1 MTAGAQTLAGV
12 KTFSDGIVVDAG
24 EITIGATAVT
34 ATAAELNKIAG
45 IAANSYAE
53 VVGLLS
59 FTETTGAGVYT
70 GTVTVPAGAI
80 ITDIKVWSTVLWT
93 ATTSAIMKVGD
104 GVDDDGWYIG
114 IDLKATDLLV
124 NEEINFNNLGGKQGA
139 YIVAATGQRST
150 AYSASSRAVSGIVT
164 TVGGAG
170 NAGRTFMTVHYSLPT
185 AVAATKV

>member
-1 MTAGAQTLAGV
+1 MTAGAQSLAGV

-24 EITIGATAVT
+24 EFTIGATAVT
-34 ATAAELNKIAG
+34 ATAAEINKAAG
-45 IAANSYAE
+45 IAATSYHE
-53 VVGLLS
+53 VASLLS

-80 ITDIKVWSTVLWT
+80 ITDIKVWCTVLWT
-93 ATTSAIMKVGD
+93 ATTSALMDIGD
-104 GVDDDGWYIG
+104 VADPDGWFTQIN
-114 IDLKATDLLV
+114 LKATDLLV

-164 TVGGAG
+164 TIGAAG
-170 NAGRTFMTVHYSLPT
+170 NAGRSFMSVHYTLPT
-185 AVAATKV
+185 ATAAAKV